1 MGKILLSSFVG
12 LFVLGACAQEAA
24 PTPGRPGG
32 RQGVTGSGFKPGS
45 SGLTPRSGGAGSL
58 GGLSTPGQTPG
69 IIPIAGASS
78 TPDDGDTCGQ
88 GMLNNPRVTPV
99 VWLVI
104 DGSGSMAEPF
114 GDITRWDALRAAL
127 MDPNGGVVPSLESQ
141 VKFGMVMYDG
151 PLPGGGMMT
160 LPDGGPATGAPPTE
174 ECPRLATVE
183 PALMNFAAIEAM
195 YPTLAPGGS
204 TPTDKAL
211 AQVQSHLPQSLPAPD
226 SVEDPVYV
234 VLATDG
240 APNDFCSMGGGG
252 FFGGGGDP
260 NAPANNVIA
269 ITQAIAGVGIPT
281 YVISLAAGDQMLA
294 AHLDQVAAAG
304 ATTLPPF
311 TPMNKE
317 ALVQTFADIIGPEVF
332 CEIPVRGFG
341 IMESVA
347 CAGTVMLNGEKLD
360 CGDNGWRLK
369 NPNLI
374 EITGTAC
381 EKFRNENNARVT
393 ANFPCEVLIPQ

>member
-1 MGKILLSSFVG
+1 MGKILLSSFMG
-12 LFVLGACAQEAA
+12 LFLLGACAQETA

-32 RQGVTGSGFKPGS
+32 RGTTGSSIRPGGS
-45 SGLTPRSGGAGSL
+45 SSLGARGGAGSSS
-58 GGLSTPGQTPG
+58 LSKPGSVPGQVAG
-69 IIPIAGASS
+69 VIPVAGAGSQ
-78 TPDDGDTCGQ
+78 DNGDTCGQ

-114 GDITRWDALRAAL
+114 GDITRWEALRTAL
-127 MDPNGGVVPSLESQ
+127 MDPVGGVVPSLESQ

-174 ECPRLATVE
+174 ECPRIATVE

-211 AQVQSHLPQSLPAPD
+211 AQVQSHLPQTLPAPD

-252 FFGGGGDP
+252 FFGGGDP

-281 YVISLAAGDQMLA
+281 YVISLAAGDAMLA

-317 ALVQTFADIIGPEVF
+317 ALVQTFSDIIGPEVF

-381 EKFRNENNARVT
+381 DKFRMENNARVT
-393 ANFPCEVLIPQ
+393 ANFPCEVIIPQ